1 MKPQIPAKWL
11 FNNIGFFKYSFPFA
25 TFLTWMWLIPLNGY
39 LSSYISINNPS
50 FSFITGQGVGLLIV
64 GISKNWNLITKLKTL
79 FIIITV
85 FFTLLLFPAQKV
97 FALHI
102 LLVTIGISSSPLIL
116 FAILHLKYT
125 KQLLLNALGAFILAF
140 SLCFITEITP
150 INYQTK
156 IIIILLI
163 FAAGMLPFKPSA
175 SENYQKINLGPYY
188 FLLTVFYLTG
198 GMLYSYIIQNLIQKT
213 FLSIPEHF
221 YYLIGIFAGAW
232 LFKYK
237 KEAPVLGAIASGIL
251 AFSFIQEK
259 QPLLHFLSNFT
270 LQVSF
275 GFVEIFIILF
285 IIMKIKHYTQAAF
298 LLFSMCL
305 GIFLGQSITMT
316 LNQEILLSIGI
327 VAGNIV
333 MIITLFILFFS
344 KPIADQGILSSKKA
358 ESDATNNAK
367 TIGLQYVDRGI
378 LNRAY
383 YRLSEKEYQVLL
395 YTLDKNTIKNISSKL
410 QISESTVKTYLSRIY
425 EKFNITSK
433 KQLIDLFLKK

>member
-1 MKPQIPAKWL
+1 LKPA
-11 FNNIGFFKYSFPFA
+11 
-25 TFLTWMWLIPLNGY
+25 
-39 LSSYISINNPS
+39 
-50 FSFITGQGVGLLIV
+50 
-64 GISKNWNLITKLKTL
+64 
-79 FIIITV
+79 
-85 FFTLLLFPAQKV
+85 
-97 FALHI
+97 
-102 LLVTIGISSSPLIL
+102 
-116 FAILHLKYT
+116 
-125 KQLLLNALGAFILAF
+125 
-140 SLCFITEITP
+140 
-150 INYQTK
+150 
-156 IIIILLI
+156 
-163 FAAGMLPFKPSA
+163 A
-175 SENYQKINLGPYY
+175 SENYQKINLGSYY
-188 FLLTVFYLTG
+188 FLLTVYYITG

-232 LFKYK
+232 MFKNK

-270 LQVSF
+270 LHVSF
-275 GFVEIFIILF
+275 GFIEIFIILF
-285 IIMKIKHYTQAAF
+285 IVIKIKHYTQAAF

-305 GIFLGQSITMT
+305 GIFLGQLITIT

-344 KPIADQGILSSKKA
+344 KPIAEEKILPSNKA
-358 ESDATNNAK
+358 EPNVTDNATI
-367 TIGLQYVDRGI
+367 IGLQYVDRDI

-395 YTLDKNTIKNISSKL
+395 YTLNKNTIKKISSVL

>member
-1 MKPQIPAKWL
+1 
-11 FNNIGFFKYSFPFA
+11 
-25 TFLTWMWLIPLNGY
+25 MWLIPLNGY

-50 FSFITGQGVGLLIV
+50 LSFISGQGIALLII
-64 GISKNWNLITKLKTL
+64 GTFKRWNLIKKLKTL
-79 FIIITV
+79 FLILTV
-85 FFTLLLFPAQKV
+85 FFTLLLFPINNA

-102 LLVTIGISSSPLIL
+102 FLVAAGISSAPLIL
-116 FAILHLKYT
+116 FAILYLKYT
-125 KQLLLNALGAFILAF
+125 GQVFLNALGAFALAF
-140 SLCFITEITP
+140 SLCFITEIIP

-156 IIIILLI
+156 IVFILLI
-163 FAAGMLPFKPSA
+163 FAAGILSFKPSA
-175 SENYQKINLGPYY
+175 SENCLKIKIDSYY
-188 FLLTVFYLTG
+188 FLLTLFYVIG
-198 GMLYSYIIQNLIQKT
+198 GMLYSYIIQNLIQKA
-213 FLSIPEHF
+213 FLSIPEHL

-251 AFSFIQEK
+251 AFSFIHEK

-270 LQVSF
+270 LHVSF
-275 GFVEIFIILF
+275 GFIEIFIILF

-305 GIFLGQSITMT
+305 GIFLGQLITMT
-316 LNQEILLSIGI
+316 LNEEILLSIGI

-344 KPIADQGILSSKKA
+344 KPIPGEQRISSTKT
-358 ESDATNNAK
+358 ESEVTKNAATVGSQH
-367 TIGLQYVDRGI
+367 IDRRI

-395 YTLDKNTIKNISSKL
+395 YILNKNTIKNISNEL

-425 EKFNITSK
+425 EKFNVTSK
-433 KQLIDLFLKK
+433 KQLIDLFLRK